1 LFLAAIR
8 FSISQSK
15 TAAITMTT
23 SWHLR
28 LIYCQSSCFYHSV
41 ARSGLHTM
49 YIYIYIYIE
58 RERERERELFSKL
71 DLPLFRGPFLS
82 ILQHNKAR
90 VGGWDF
96 HSTQICFFKQV
107 IVFIIVT
114 MLVLFKFCITWNNL
128 QRFAFSGMNTYPY
141 HHACFN
147 LNQIISTHTE
157 NLSVWY
163 K

>member
-1 LFLAAIR
+1 MCTKCIL
-8 FSISQSK
+8 K
-15 TAAITMTT
+15 
-23 SWHLR
+23 
-28 LIYCQSSCFYHSV
+28 V
-41 ARSGLHTM
+41 
-49 YIYIYIYIE
+49 
-58 RERERERELFSKL
+58 RERELYFSELFSKL

-163 K
+163 KQSRMRLCGKFTTKFHILNVQFRNSVRIQAYLCTSLVQNRI